1 LVGSSAEK
9 LLGLKIADFPW
20 VLDDNDA
27 PVDGDW
33 PWQQA
38 MQDAESRL
46 GVLIKMSDPEEPG
59 KSRTFMVN
67 CSPVLADGGSAKGVL
82 VSFDD
87 ITELEEKEVQLRQS
101 MQLAED
107 ANRAKSDFL
116 ANMSHE
122 IRTPMNAILGFTEI
136 LKRGQ
141 QKTPEESAKYLN
153 TIASSG
159 EHLLNLIND
168 ILDLSK
174 VEAGRMDM
182 EIIDCQLHTVIKE
195 VTKIMN
201 IKAEQKG
208 ISMEFCPEGALPETI
223 QSDSGRVRQMLT
235 NLVGN
240 AIKFTEQG
248 GVKIVTRFEA
258 GGEQP
263 SIVVEVTD
271 SGIGMTQE
279 QADNVFNPFTQ
290 ADNSISRRFGGTGL
304 GLTISKNFVEA
315 LGGSIA
321 VRSAPGEGSTF
332 ILDIPTGAIDGVPM
346 LEPAAL
352 LEDNSEDLQNS
363 GDTWQFPD
371 SRILVVDDGVENRE
385 LLQVVLGDLGLQIDA
400 AENGKIGLDM
410 VLANDYSMV
419 LMDVNMPVMDGLESV
434 GKMREAGVEIPVVAL
449 TASAMK
455 GTEEECINA
464 GYSGYMA
471 KPIVIDQL
479 TAMLAKE
486 LGGKRVAAEAVQP
499 AAQPAA
505 QPVAVEASNPEP
517 ELTPVRSSLLDAN
530 PKFRPIVE
538 KFVVRLGEQ
547 VLAFEKAWD
556 AKDYKQLSDL
566 AHWLKGSGGSVGF
579 NQFSAVAAELEQQAK
594 QCNEVHAA
602 ELITDIRSKYERID
616 ITEAT
621 AAPTA
626 AAPAAKAQPV
636 NRAPVAAL
644 KSTLPTNNVRFCNI
658 VLKFGERLEQQV
670 AALREAIDAA
680 DYATVKDLAHWL
692 KGSAGS
698 VGFAAFTEPAANLE
712 QAAKEQSQ
720 QAMQEHFA
728 VIDDLR
734 QRMVLPEAPADDSQ
748 AVG

>member
-1 LVGSSAEK
+1 MFNTITRPIKALLNSQSAKFRIAMGQASILVSILLVAAFAGLVPDRTGAILEGRAAMAEAIAANSSVFITRSDLRRIEANLQLIVDRNKELLSAGIRNAQGRLLADVGQHEMQWQPIDPGVSTHSQLQVPIMEREKAWGTVELLFTPASPQGSYAFFRQPLTILIMTIAALAFGCFYLYLGIMLKHLDPSQAIPDRVRSALDTIAEGLLVLDAKQNIVLANAAFETLVGSSAEK

-385 LLQVVLGDLGLQIDA
+385 LLEVVLGDLGLQIDA

-410 VLANDYSMV
+410 VLANDYS
-419 LMDVNMPVMDGLESV
+419 
-434 GKMREAGVEIPVVAL
+434 
-449 TASAMK
+449 
-455 GTEEECINA
+455 
-464 GYSGYMA
+464 
-471 KPIVIDQL
+471 
-479 TAMLAKE
+479 
-486 LGGKRVAAEAVQP
+486 
-499 AAQPAA
+499 
-505 QPVAVEASNPEP
+505 
-517 ELTPVRSSLLDAN
+517 
-530 PKFRPIVE
+530 
-538 KFVVRLGEQ
+538 
-547 VLAFEKAWD
+547 
-556 AKDYKQLSDL
+556 
-566 AHWLKGSGGSVGF
+566 
-579 NQFSAVAAELEQQAK
+579 
-594 QCNEVHAA
+594 
-602 ELITDIRSKYERID
+602 
-616 ITEAT
+616 
-621 AAPTA
+621 
-626 AAPAAKAQPV
+626 
-636 NRAPVAAL
+636 
-644 KSTLPTNNVRFCNI
+644 
-658 VLKFGERLEQQV
+658 
-670 AALREAIDAA
+670 
-680 DYATVKDLAHWL
+680 
-692 KGSAGS
+692 
-698 VGFAAFTEPAANLE
+698 
-712 QAAKEQSQ
+712 
-720 QAMQEHFA
+720 
-728 VIDDLR
+728 
-734 QRMVLPEAPADDSQ
+734 
-748 AVG
+748 